1 MLPVIALIGRPN
13 VGKSTLFNRLTRS
26 RDALVADYPGLTRD
40 RNYGFG
46 KLGPVPYLVIDTGG
60 VAGGEEGIEEAMVEQ
75 TVRALAEADIAII
88 MVDGRSGLT
97 AADLHVAELA
107 RRHAKKTWLAVNKA
121 EGLDAAIANSE
132 FHGLGL
138 GEPIAISASHGD
150 RIGALMDE
158 VLDEFD
164 GDERNT
170 VLNETD
176 ELYVDERTAD
186 ADESDEPNDEQVE
199 EQDGDHEL
207 RIAVIGRPNVGKSTL
222 ANRLLGE
229 DRLVVFD
236 QPGTTR
242 DSVSV
247 PFERNDRKYLLID
260 TAGIRRKARVH
271 EAIEK
276 FSIVKALQ
284 AIEQAQ
290 VVIAVLDAQEGVTE
304 QDVSLLGLVLERGR
318 ALVVVTNKWDGLA
331 SDQRKQV
338 RDDLERRLPFLD
350 FAERI
355 TISALHGTAVG
366 DLLPAVERA
375 YTAATRDMSTTELT
389 RELEAA
395 VMAHPTPLVRGRRI
409 RLRYAHQ
416 GGRNPPV
423 IVIHGNQT
431 DKVPESYRRYLI
443 NRFRKV
449 FKLKGTPVRLAFK
462 TGDNP
467 YKGRRNTLTPR
478 QERKR
483 KRLMKKVKK

>member
-1 MLPVIALIGRPN
+1 
-13 VGKSTLFNRLTRS
+13 
-26 RDALVADYPGLTRD
+26 
-40 RNYGFG
+40 
-46 KLGPVPYLVIDTGG
+46 
-60 VAGGEEGIEEAMVEQ
+60 MVEQ
-75 TVRALAEADIAII
+75 TVRALQEADAAII
-88 MVDGRSGLT
+88 MVDGRSGVT
-97 AADLHVAELA
+97 AADQHVAELA
-107 RRHAKKTWLAVNKA
+107 RKHAKKSWLAVNKA
-121 EGLDAAIANSE
+121 EGLDVAIATGE
-132 FHGLGL
+132 FHSLGL
-138 GEPIAISASHGD
+138 GEPIAVSAAHGD
-150 RIGALMDE
+150 RVAALME
-158 VLDEFD
+158 AVLAEFD
-164 GDERNT
+164 VEP
-170 VLNETD
+170 
-176 ELYVDERTAD
+176 
-186 ADESDEPNDEQVE
+186 ESDEVE
-199 EQDGDHEL
+199 ADTEEL
-207 RIAVIGRPNVGKSTL
+207 RIAIIGRPNVGKSTL

-229 DRLVVFD
+229 ERLVVFD

-242 DSVSV
+242 DSVAV
-247 PFERNDRKYLLID
+247 PFERNDRKYVLVD
-260 TAGIRRKARVH
+260 TAGIRRRARVS

-318 ALVVVTNKWDGLA
+318 ALVIVTNKWDGLSA
-331 SDQRKQV
+331 DQRKKV
-338 RDDLERRLPFLD
+338 RSDLERRLPFLD

-375 YTAATRDMSTTELT
+375 FSAATRDLSTTELT

-395 VMAHPTPLVRGRRI
+395 VMEHAPPMIRGRRI

-431 DKVPESYRRYLI
+431 EKLPEAYRRYLV
-443 NRFRKV
+443 NRFRKA

-462 TGDNP
+462 TSDNP
-467 YKGRRNTLTPR
+467 FKGRRNKLTPR

-483 KRLMKKVKK
+483 QRLMQRVKK

>member
-40 RNYGFG
+40 RQYGFG
-46 KLGPVPYLVIDTGG
+46 KLGPIPYLVIDTGG
-60 VAGGEEGIEEAMVEQ
+60 VAGGEVGIQEAMVGQ
-75 TVRALAEADIAII
+75 SVRALQEADAAII

-97 AADLHVAELA
+97 AADEHVASLA
-107 RRHAKKTWLAVNKA
+107 RKHARKTWLAVNKA
-121 EGLDAAIANSE
+121 EGLDADLASGE

-138 GEPIAISASHGD
+138 GEPIAVSAAHGD
-150 RIGALMDE
+150 RIAALMDA
-158 VLDEFD
+158 VLSDFEAESPD
-164 GDERNT
+164 D
-170 VLNETD
+170 D
-176 ELYVDERTAD
+176 VDD
-186 ADESDEPNDEQVE
+186 DDK
-199 EQDGDHEL
+199 EL

-229 DRLVVFD
+229 ERLVVFD

-242 DSVSV
+242 DSVAV

-276 FSIVKALQ
+276 FSIIKALQ
-284 AIEQAQ
+284 AIEKAQ
-290 VVIAVLDAQEGVTE
+290 VVIAVLDAQDGVTE

-318 ALVVVTNKWDGLA
+318 ALVVVINKWDGLSA
-331 SDQRKQV
+331 YERKRI
-338 RDDLERRLPFLD
+338 RDELDRRLPFLD

-375 YTAATRDMSTTELT
+375 FRAANSDLTTSELT
-389 RELEAA
+389 RELESA
-395 VMAHPTPLVRGRRI
+395 VMEHAPPLVRGRRI

-431 DKVPESYRRYLI
+431 EKLPEAYRRYLI

-449 FKLKGTPVRLAFK
+449 FKLKGTPVRLSFK
-462 TGDNP
+462 TGKNP
-467 YKGRRNTLTPR
+467 FKGKRNKLTPR
-478 QERKR
+478 QERSR
-483 KRLMKKVKK
+483 KRLMKRVKK

>member
-40 RNYGFG
+40 RKYGFG
-46 KLGPVPYLVIDTGG
+46 KMGPIPYLVIDTGG
-60 VAGGEEGIEEAMVEQ
+60 VAGGEEGIQEAMVDQ
-75 TVRALAEADIAII
+75 TIRALQEADAAII
-88 MVDGRSGLT
+88 LVDGRSGLT
-97 AADLHVAELA
+97 AADEHVAALA
-107 RRHAKKTWLAVNKA
+107 RRHARKTWLAVNKA
-121 EGLDAAIANSE
+121 EGLDANIANAE
-132 FHGLGL
+132 FHALGL
-138 GEPIAISASHGD
+138 GEPVAVSAAHGD
-150 RIGALMDE
+150 RVAALIED
-158 VLDEFD
+158 VLDSFESPQD
-164 GDERNT
+164 D
-170 VLNETD
+170 
-176 ELYVDERTAD
+176 VDED
-186 ADESDEPNDEQVE
+186 SIADEDR
-199 EQDGDHEL
+199 EL

-222 ANRLLGE
+222 VNRILGE
-229 DRLVVFD
+229 ERLVVFD

-242 DSVSV
+242 DSVAV
-247 PFERNDRKYLLID
+247 PFERNDRKYVLID

-276 FSIVKALQ
+276 FSIIKALQ
-284 AIEQAQ
+284 AIEQAE

-304 QDVSLLGLVLERGR
+304 QDVSLLGLVMERGR
-318 ALVVVTNKWDGLA
+318 ALVVVTNKWDGLSA
-331 SDQRKQV
+331 EQRKKV

-375 YTAATRDMSTTELT
+375 FRAAMRDLSTTELT

-395 VMAHPTPLVRGRRI
+395 VMAHAPPLVRGRRI
-409 RLRYAHQ
+409 KLRYAHQ

-431 DKVPESYRRYLI
+431 DKLPEAFRRYLI
-443 NRFRKV
+443 NRFRKA

-462 TGDNP
+462 KGKNP
-467 YKGRRNTLTPR
+467 FEGRRNVLTPR

-483 KRLMKKVKK
+483 KRLMKRVKK

>member
-40 RNYGFG
+40 RQYGFG
-46 KLGPVPYLVIDTGG
+46 KLGAIPYLVIDTGG
-60 VAGGEEGIEEAMVEQ
+60 VAGGEVGIQEAMVEQ
-75 TVRALAEADIAII
+75 TLRALQEADAAII

-97 AADLHVAELA
+97 AADEHVAMLA
-107 RRHAKKTWLAVNKA
+107 RKHARKTWLAVNKA
-121 EGLDAAIANSE
+121 EGLDSAIASSE
-132 FHGLGL
+132 FHALGL
-138 GEPIAISASHGD
+138 GEPIAISATHGD
-150 RIGALMDE
+150 RVSALIDDVLGDFDARDAQEE
-158 VLDEFD
+158 VDD
-164 GDERNT
+164 D
-170 VLNETD
+170 D
-176 ELYVDERTAD
+176 K
-186 ADESDEPNDEQVE
+186 
-199 EQDGDHEL
+199 EL
-207 RIAVIGRPNVGKSTL
+207 RIAVVGRPNVGKSTL

-229 DRLVVFD
+229 ERLVVFD

-242 DSVSV
+242 DSVAV

-260 TAGIRRKARVH
+260 TAGIRRKSRVH

-276 FSIVKALQ
+276 FSIIKALQ

-290 VVIAVLDAQEGVTE
+290 VVVAVIDAQEGVTE

-318 ALVVVTNKWDGLA
+318 ALVVVINKWDGLSA
-331 SDQRKQV
+331 YERKRI
-338 RDDLERRLPFLD
+338 RDELDRRLPFLD
-350 FAERI
+350 FAERM

-375 YTAATRDMSTTELT
+375 FRAATRDLSTTELT
-389 RELEAA
+389 RELESA
-395 VMAHPTPLVRGRRI
+395 VMEHSPPMVRGRRI

-431 DKVPESYRRYLI
+431 DKLPEAYRRYLI
-443 NRFRKV
+443 NRFRKA
-449 FKLKGTPVRLAFK
+449 FKLKGTPVRLSFK

-467 YKGRRNTLTPR
+467 FKGRRNKLTPR
-478 QERKR
+478 QERSR
-483 KRLMKKVKK
+483 KRLMRRVKK

>member
-40 RNYGFG
+40 RQYGFG
-46 KLGPVPYLVIDTGG
+46 KLGPIPYLVIDTGG
-60 VAGGEEGIEEAMVEQ
+60 VAGGEVGIKELMVDQTVVALEEADA
-75 TVRALAEADIAII
+75 ALI
-88 MVDGRSGLT
+88 MVDGRQGLT
-97 AADLHVAELA
+97 AADEHVAELA
-107 RRHAKKTWLAVNKA
+107 RKSARKTWLVVNKA
-121 EGLDAAIANSE
+121 EGLDSAIASGE

-138 GEPIAISASHGD
+138 GEPLAVSAAHGD
-150 RIGALMDE
+150 RISALMEAVLADFDE
-158 VLDEFD
+158 AEQEEPLPSYDDDEH
-164 GDERNT
+164 
-170 VLNETD
+170 
-176 ELYVDERTAD
+176 A
-186 ADESDEPNDEQVE
+186 
-199 EQDGDHEL
+199 L

-222 ANRLLGE
+222 INRIIGE

-247 PFERNDRKYLLID
+247 PFERNDRKYELID
-260 TAGIRRKARVH
+260 TAGIRRKSKVH
-271 EAIEK
+271 ETIEK
-276 FSIVKALQ
+276 FSIIKALQ
-284 AIEQAQ
+284 SMERAQ
-290 VVIAVLDAQEGVTE
+290 VVIAVLDAHEGITE

-318 ALVVVTNKWDGLA
+318 ALVVVTNKWDGLSA
-331 SDQRKQV
+331 YDRKRV
-338 RDDLERRLPFLD
+338 RDETDRRLPFLD

-375 YTAATRDMSTTELT
+375 FRAATIDLSTTRLT
-389 RELEAA
+389 RELEGA
-395 VMAHPTPLVRGRRI
+395 VTAHPPPLVRGRRI

-431 DKVPESYRRYLI
+431 DKVPEAYRRYLV

-449 FKLKGTPVRLAFK
+449 FKLKGTPVRLSFK
-462 TGDNP
+462 TGKNP
-467 YKGRRNTLTPR
+467 FKGRKNKLTPT

-483 KRLMKKVKK
+483 KRLMKHVKR

>member
-40 RNYGFG
+40 RKYGFG
-46 KLGPVPYLVIDTGG
+46 KLGPIPYLVIDTGG
-60 VAGGEEGIEEAMVEQ
+60 VAGGEEGIDEAMVEQ
-75 TVRALAEADIAII
+75 TVRALQEADVAII

-97 AADLHVAELA
+97 AADQHVAELA
-107 RRHAKKTWLAVNKA
+107 RKHARKTWLAVNKS

-132 FHGLGL
+132 FHTLGM
-138 GEPIAISASHGD
+138 GEPIAVSAAHGD
-150 RIGALMDE
+150 RIGAMMDDILETFE
-158 VLDEFD
+158 VPESD
-164 GDERNT
+164 
-170 VLNETD
+170 
-176 ELYVDERTAD
+176 
-186 ADESDEPNDEQVE
+186 DESAADD
-199 EQDGDHEL
+199 DDREL
-207 RIAVIGRPNVGKSTL
+207 RIAIIGRPNVGKSTL
-222 ANRLLGE
+222 ANRILGE
-229 DRLVVFD
+229 ERLVVFD

-242 DSVSV
+242 DSVAV
-247 PFERNDRKYLLID
+247 PFERNDRKYVLID

-284 AIEQAQ
+284 AIERAE

-304 QDVSLLGLVLERGR
+304 QDVSLLGLVMERGR
-318 ALVVVTNKWDGLA
+318 ALVVVTNKWDGLPA
-331 SDQRKQV
+331 EQRKKV
-338 RDDLERRLPFLD
+338 RDGLDRRLPFLD

-375 YTAATRDMSTTELT
+375 FRAAMRDMSTAELT

-395 VMAHPTPLVRGRRI
+395 VIAHPPPLVRGRRI
-409 RLRYAHQ
+409 KLRYAHQ

-423 IVIHGNQT
+423 IVLHGNQ
-431 DKVPESYRRYLI
+431 VERLPEAYRRYLI
-443 NRFRKV
+443 NRFRKA
-449 FKLKGTPVRLAFK
+449 FKLKGTPVRLSFK
-462 TGDNP
+462 KGKNP
-467 YKGRRNTLTPR
+467 FEGRRNTLTPR

>member
-40 RNYGFG
+40 RQYGFG
-46 KLGPVPYLVIDTGG
+46 KLGPIPYLVIDTGG
-60 VAGGEEGIEEAMVEQ
+60 VAGGEVGIGEAMVGQ
-75 TVRALAEADIAII
+75 TVRALQEADAAII

-97 AADLHVAELA
+97 AADEHVAALA
-107 RRHAKKTWLAVNKA
+107 RKHAKKTWLAVNKA
-121 EGLDAAIANSE
+121 EGLDAAIASGE

-138 GEPIAISASHGD
+138 GEPIAISAAHGD
-150 RIGALMDE
+150 RIAALIEGVLADFGEAVPDE
-158 VLDEFD
+158 A
-164 GDERNT
+164 
-170 VLNETD
+170 
-176 ELYVDERTAD
+176 VDD
-186 ADESDEPNDEQVE
+186 DDS
-199 EQDGDHEL
+199 EL

-222 ANRLLGE
+222 VNRLLGE
-229 DRLVVFD
+229 ERLVVFD

-242 DSVSV
+242 DSVAV
-247 PFERNDRKYLLID
+247 PFERNDRKYVLID
-260 TAGIRRKARVH
+260 TAGIRRKSKVH

-276 FSIVKALQ
+276 FSIIKALQ

-318 ALVVVTNKWDGLA
+318 ALVVVTNKWDGLSA
-331 SDQRKQV
+331 YERKRI
-338 RDDLERRLPFLD
+338 RDELDRRLPFLD
-350 FAERI
+350 FAERM

-375 YTAATRDMSTTELT
+375 YRAATSDLSTTELT
-389 RELEAA
+389 RELESA
-395 VMAHPTPLVRGRRI
+395 VMEHAPPLVRGRRI

-431 DKVPESYRRYLI
+431 DKLPESYRRYLI
-443 NRFRKV
+443 NRFRKA
-449 FKLKGTPVRLAFK
+449 FKLKGTPVRLTFK
-462 TGDNP
+462 TSDNP
-467 YKGRRNTLTPR
+467 FKGKRNKLTPR
-478 QERKR
+478 QERSR
-483 KRLMKKVKK
+483 KRLMKRVKK

>member
-26 RDALVADYPGLTRD
+26 RDALVADFPGLTRD
-40 RNYGFG
+40 RIYGFG
-46 KLGPVPYLVIDTGG
+46 KLGPIPYLVIDTGG
-60 VAGGEEGIEEAMVEQ
+60 LAGGEEGIAEVMVEQ
-75 TVRALAEADIAII
+75 TVVALREADVAII

-97 AADLHVAELA
+97 AADQHVAELA
-107 RRHAKKTWLAVNKA
+107 RKYAKQTCLAVNKS
-121 EGLDAAIANSE
+121 EGLDAAIANSD

-138 GEPIAISASHGD
+138 GDPIAVSAAHGD
-150 RIGALMDE
+150 RIGAMMDDVLSSFE
-158 VLDEFD
+158 VAEPAEDAEDED
-164 GDERNT
+164 DR
-170 VLNETD
+170 
-176 ELYVDERTAD
+176 
-186 ADESDEPNDEQVE
+186 
-199 EQDGDHEL
+199 EL
-207 RIAVIGRPNVGKSTL
+207 RIAIIGRPNVGKSTL

-229 DRLVVFD
+229 ERMVVFD
-236 QPGTTR
+236 EPGTTR
-242 DSVSV
+242 DSVAV

-284 AIEQAQ
+284 AIERAQ

-304 QDVSLLGLVLERGR
+304 QDVSLLGLVMERGR
-318 ALVVVTNKWDGLA
+318 ALVVVTNKWDGLPA
-331 SDQRKQV
+331 DQRKQV

-375 YTAATRDMSTTELT
+375 FRAATRDLSTADLT
-389 RELEAA
+389 RELERA
-395 VMAHPTPLVRGRRI
+395 VIAHSPPLVRGRRI

-431 DKVPESYRRYLI
+431 NKLPESYRRYLI
-443 NRFRKV
+443 NRFRKA

-462 TGDNP
+462 TGVNP
-467 YKGRRNTLTPR
+467 YKNKRNKLTPR
-478 QERKR
+478 QEHKR
-483 KRLMKKVKK
+483 KRLMKRVKK

>member
-40 RNYGFG
+40 RKYGFG
-46 KLGPVPYLVIDTGG
+46 KLGPIPYLVIDTGG
-60 VAGGEEGIEEAMVEQ
+60 VAGGEEGIEEAMVGQ
-75 TVRALAEADIAII
+75 TVKALQEADAAII
-88 MVDGRSGLT
+88 LVDGRSGLT
-97 AADLHVAELA
+97 AADENVAQLA
-107 RRHAKKTWLAVNKA
+107 RKHAKKTWLAVNKA
-121 EGLDAAIANSE
+121 EGLEVAVASSE
-132 FHGLGL
+132 FYGLGL
-138 GEPIAISASHGD
+138 GEPVAISAAHGD
-150 RIGALMDE
+150 RVSALMDA
-158 VLDEFD
+158 VLAEFEPDAKAPEADDEHD
-164 GDERNT
+164 
-170 VLNETD
+170 
-176 ELYVDERTAD
+176 
-186 ADESDEPNDEQVE
+186 
-199 EQDGDHEL
+199 L
-207 RIAVIGRPNVGKSTL
+207 RIAIIGRPNVGKSTL

-229 DRLVVFD
+229 DRLVVYD

-242 DSVSV
+242 DSVEV
-247 PFERNDRKYLLID
+247 PFERNDRKYVLID
-260 TAGIRRKARVH
+260 TAGIRRRARVS

-284 AIEQAQ
+284 AIEQAH
-290 VVIAVLDAQEGVTE
+290 VVIGVIDATEGVTE
-304 QDVSLLGLVLERGR
+304 QDVSLLGLVVERGR
-318 ALVVVTNKWDGLA
+318 ALVVVTNKWDGLSA
-331 SDQRKQV
+331 EQRKQV

-375 YTAATRDMSTTELT
+375 YRAATSDLSTTALT

-395 VMAHPTPLVRGRRI
+395 VMAHPPPLVRGRRI

-431 DKVPESYRRYLI
+431 ERLPEAYRRYLV
-443 NRFRKV
+443 NRFRKA

-462 TGDNP
+462 TSENP
-467 YKGRRNTLTPR
+467 YKGKRNKLTPR

-483 KRLMKKVKK
+483 KRLMKRVKK